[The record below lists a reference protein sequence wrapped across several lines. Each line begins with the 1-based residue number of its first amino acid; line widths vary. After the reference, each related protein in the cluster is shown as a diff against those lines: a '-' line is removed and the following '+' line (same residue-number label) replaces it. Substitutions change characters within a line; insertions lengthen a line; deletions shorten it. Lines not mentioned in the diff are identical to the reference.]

1 MVMGWRDGEVEFS
14 WPGGEF
20 TAWLVSLAGRT
31 PELVAPSTSWPASVL
46 LGAMA
51 PWTTVV
57 LLVSGLRQS
66 GALDTR
72 VLVTPGSRTSSEA
85 PITISISQ

>member
-1 MVMGWRDGEVEFS
+1 MRGHLETGDLTFLLCLEVRE
-14 WPGGEF
+14 PRGRPAAVIGVTEEILH
-20 TAWLVSLAGRT
+20 TAGDEVALLAGESHGGTR
-31 PELVAPSTSWPASVL
+31 VL
-46 LGAMA
+46 
-51 PWTTVV
+51 
-57 LLVSGLRQS
+57 QS